1 MSVKLKDTRAN
12 TNKQIVYFLMKNKVI
27 LVFFFLILC
36 GEDASTT
43 SLSDLLLGAFG
54 EELGLDND
62 GLLGESA
69 LAEDLEVTGLGDVDH
84 RDRCALLPLLAD
96 VLRDEGPDSVD
107 VNGGAVVEIVVEVE
121 VSHAVLAK
129 VPGVTIKKKE
139 KMCVL
144 K

>member
-1 MSVKLKDTRAN
+1 
-12 TNKQIVYFLMKNKVI
+12 MKNKVI

-62 GLLGESA
+62 GLLGKSA

-107 VNGGAVVEIVVEVE
+107 VDSGAVVEVIVEVE
-121 VSHAVLAK
+121 VPHAVLAK
-129 VPGVTIKKKE
+129 VPGVTIKKERRIKWF
-139 KMCVL
+139 V
-144 K
+144 